1 MKTLSKIQKLTT
13 VGFLA
18 IVLTFGMFF
27 SAPAH
32 KAEAQSQ
39 SSAQQ
44 MILSLLAQ
52 IQELQTLL
60 AQLEGGEVTTSSA
73 ISIGDTVQVN
83 GTRLSVRTSA
93 SGLRLGVAEQ
103 GAVATVVGGPQRVDG
118 YTWWKLD
125 YQTGPDGW
133 SAGDWLRVR
142 SSANADGQ
150 SAVTT
155 QKDTRESS
163 AANSSTRAEGTLK
176 VSVVGAGLE
185 INVASDITKA
195 AAQEMCSSN
204 LNAWRIQYSMR
215 FGDKAI
221 QCDWQSGGDRWSK
234 AVAVKDGKIV
244 DVAPQDSDTKV
255 ADSGST
261 QSGSNTG
268 SYSGGAADNQNV
280 TNIVLRAGEGETVE
294 FGPQGYR
301 KAGVTQSGV
310 VCNSNYGITN
320 NVKLIGG
327 QPQFTVETTE
337 DARLQTC
344 TFGAYVKNTA
354 NNDAVVYEETFRVT
368 VIDADADARDVSD
381 GEAAADS
388 YVPAVPETK
397 YQVSINVGN
406 GSDQS
411 IYYASNMSKSEA
423 RAHCADNLD
432 SWVERNSQYA
442 GKIVKCL
449 WDDGQGDTYSNSKR
463 IPGTS
468 SSDSSDAT
476 STQAPVAPPG
486 PVCGFGAFPSDVSA
500 GGIKMINSTTKN
512 TGDSTIHRIVNGK
525 TVEKYEY
532 IGPDYWRIDYTLNEP
547 TTFRRDLWRTDADGK
562 TVTGSCSL
570 TVSPS

>member
-1 MKTLSKIQKLTT
+1 MKALSKIQTLTT

-27 SAPAH
+27 ISPAQQAH
-32 KAEAQSQ
+32 AQSQ

-52 IQELQTLL
+52 IQELQALL
-60 AQLEGGEVTTSSA
+60 AQLEGGQVTTNSA
-73 ISIGDTVQVN
+73 ISIGDTVQVSN
-83 GTRLSVRTSA
+83 TRLSVRASA
-93 SGLRLGVAEQ
+93 SGLRLGVAPE
-103 GAVATVVGGPQRVDG
+103 GATATVIGGPQQVDG

-142 SSANADGQ
+142 SSSNTDTQ
-150 SAVTT
+150 STVTT
-155 QKDTRESS
+155 QKDTKDSS
-163 AANSSTRAEGTLK
+163 AAYSSAGAKGALK
-176 VSVVGAGLE
+176 VSVVGADLE

-244 DVAPQDSDTKV
+244 DVAPQDANTKV
-255 ADSGST
+255 TSSGDT
-261 QSGSNTG
+261 GSDNSG
-268 SYSGGAADNQNV
+268 SYSGATSGNQNV
-280 TNIVLRAGEGETVE
+280 RNIVLRAGEGETFE

-301 KAGVTQSGV
+301 KAGVTQSSV
-310 VCNSNYGITN
+310 VCNSQYGITN
-320 NVKLIGG
+320 KVKLIGG

-344 TFGAYVKNTA
+344 TYGVYVKNTR
-354 NNDAVVYEETFRVT
+354 NNDAVVYEETVRVT
-368 VIDADADARDVSD
+368 VVDADANANDVS
-381 GEAAADS
+381 EAESAADS
-388 YVPAVPETK
+388 YVPQDQETK
-397 YQVSINVGN
+397 YQVSINLGN

-411 IYYASNMSKSEA
+411 IYYATNMSKSEA
-423 RAHCADNLD
+423 RTHCADNLD

-468 SSDSSDAT
+468 SSDSTDTAT
-476 STQAPVAPPG
+476 TQTSAATPG
-486 PVCGFGAFPSDVSA
+486 PVCGFGAFPNDVST
-500 GGIKMINSTTKN
+500 GGIKKINSTTKN

-532 IGPDYWRIDYTLNEP
+532 IGPGYWGIDYTLNEP

-570 TVSPS
+570 TVRPS

>member
-150 SAVTT
+150 SAATT

-163 AANSSTRAEGTLK
+163 VANSSTGAEGTLK

-195 AAQEMCSSN
+195 AAQEMCSAN

-234 AVAVKDGKIV
+234 AVAVKDGKAV
-244 DVAPQDSDTKV
+244 DTVA
-255 ADSGST
+255 
-261 QSGSNTG
+261 
-268 SYSGGAADNQNV
+268 
-280 TNIVLRAGEGETVE
+280 IEG
-294 FGPQGYR
+294 
-301 KAGVTQSGV
+301 
-310 VCNSNYGITN
+310 
-320 NVKLIGG
+320 
-327 QPQFTVETTE
+327 
-337 DARLQTC
+337 
-344 TFGAYVKNTA
+344 
-354 NNDAVVYEETFRVT
+354 
-368 VIDADADARDVSD
+368 
-381 GEAAADS
+381 
-388 YVPAVPETK
+388 
-397 YQVSINVGN
+397 
-406 GSDQS
+406 
-411 IYYASNMSKSEA
+411 
-423 RAHCADNLD
+423 
-432 SWVERNSQYA
+432 
-442 GKIVKCL
+442 
-449 WDDGQGDTYSNSKR
+449 
-463 IPGTS
+463 
-468 SSDSSDAT
+468 SSDAQGTEKSESTKTAEQMKNQEATLSTAAFTDGDKGKYTASLDSETEDRNFVVEYKDGVTNEYAEEACKIGIPKWAAVFNLNHRERFMCNWQSAVDEDDRWGRMQYVTNKPSTRPGDEQFYDSNSST
-476 STQAPVAPPG
+476 SDEDASYEEEIVEEEEDVEHIPASTEGRLVITLMESG
-486 PVCGFGAFPSDVSA
+486 KHITSKSSINRSDAREYCYDNLGSWIREYEDEYEGDQIRCQWDSDWYRGQSA
-500 GGIKMINSTTKN
+500 NM
-512 TGDSTIHRIVNGK
+512 TIRMPLA
-525 TVEKYEY
+525 E
-532 IGPDYWRIDYTLNEP
+532 
-547 TTFRRDLWRTDADGK
+547 
-562 TVTGSCSL
+562 
-570 TVSPS
+570 